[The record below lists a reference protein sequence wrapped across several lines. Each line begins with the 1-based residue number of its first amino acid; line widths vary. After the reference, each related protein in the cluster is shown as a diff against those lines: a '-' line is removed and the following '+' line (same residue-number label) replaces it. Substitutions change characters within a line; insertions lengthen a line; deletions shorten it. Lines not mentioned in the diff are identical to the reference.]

1 MNQTYGTVPTI
12 MVAEDDDDNRLVMK
26 LLLEL
31 RGYRV
36 VLAANGREALEVA
49 ERERP
54 DLILLDLRMP
64 QLNGLAAVR
73 NLRQHKS
80 SHLRR
85 VPVVALS
92 AYDPAQQRAAAL
104 AAGFNEY
111 VAKPIN
117 YDLLEQLIKDLLRN
131 AATNTMAEFELPTRP
146 DGLTA

>member
-1 MNQTYGTVPTI
+1 MHQTYGAVPTI

-36 VLAANGREALEVA
+36 VLAANGQEAMEVA

-64 QLNGLAAVR
+64 QLNGLAVVCK
-73 NLRQHKS
+73 LRQHKL

-92 AYDPAQQRAAAL
+92 AYDPAQQRAGAL
-104 AAGFNEY
+104 AADCNEY
-111 VAKPIN
+111 AAKPIN

-131 AATNTMAEFELPTRP
+131 AATNAMPEQELPARP

>member
-1 MNQTYGTVPTI
+1 MNQTYGAVPTI
-12 MVAEDDDDNRLVMK
+12 LVAEDDDDNRLVMK

-36 VLAANGREALEVA
+36 VLAANGQEALAVA
-49 ERERP
+49 ERECP

-73 NLRQHKS
+73 NLRQHKL

-92 AYDPAQQRAAAL
+92 AYDPAQQRAGAL
-104 AAGFNEY
+104 AAGCNEY

-131 AATNTMAEFELPTRP
+131 PSTAAVAEHEQPTRP
-146 DGLTA
+146 DELTA